1 MTPSDPAP
9 SPTAS
14 ARALPG
20 ADASGHGGPPFGT
33 LVSVEQLRAL
43 LAGGR
48 RCVLLDCSFDL
59 TDPGKGERAWQ
70 AGHLPG
76 AWYVHLDRDLSGPKH
91 CAGPRSPGFT
101 GRHPLP
107 AREALAALAGRL
119 GIAPGVQVVCLDGD
133 GSPYAA
139 RAWWLLHW
147 LGHDEVAVLDGGI
160 QAWRA
165 AGGTLTQEPPTG
177 PVLPPYPA
185 PAAGRLPAIDA
196 ATLLAGLGS
205 RTILDARTV
214 ERYRGDVE
222 PLDPVAG
229 HIPGARTRFFKDN
242 LQPDGRFKPAEA
254 LRAEFAALGLASAEG
269 VVQQCGSGVTA
280 CHNLLAM
287 AHAGLGL
294 STLYPGSWSEWCADP
309 ARPIARG

>member
-1 MTPSDPAP
+1 MTPSDATSLPAGDR
-9 SPTAS
+9 SPA
-14 ARALPG
+14 A
-20 ADASGHGGPPFGT
+20 GPPFRT
-33 LVSVEQLRAL
+33 LVSVAQLQAL
-43 LAGGR
+43 LGSGP

-59 TDPGKGERAWQ
+59 TDAGKGERAWL

-76 AWYVHLDRDLSGPKH
+76 AWYVHLDRDLSGPKDP
-91 CAGPRSPGFT
+91 AGPRAPGFT

-107 AREALAALAGRL
+107 AREALAAWAGRL

-139 RAWWLLHW
+139 RAWWLLRW

-160 QAWRA
+160 AAWRE
-165 AGGTLTQEPPTG
+165 AGGTLTQEAPSGPT
-177 PVLPPYPA
+177 LPPYPA
-185 PAAGRLPAIDA
+185 ATAGAMPSLDA
-196 ATLLAGLGS
+196 PEILRGLGTV
-205 RTILDARTV
+205 TILDARTA

-229 HIPGARTRFFKDN
+229 HIPGALNRFFKDN
-242 LQPDGRFKPAEA
+242 LQPDGRFKPEA
-254 LRAEFAALGLASAEG
+254 TLRAEFAALGVASAQG

-287 AHAGLGL
+287 AHAGLGV
-294 STLYPGSWSEWCADP
+294 STLYPGSWSQWCADP
-309 ARPIARG
+309 QRPIARG